1 MQTYHLIY
9 PVNDLISLKIGVC
22 CCTKTHTNQ
31 KIKIKINGPTIDCF
45 YSLQLLLK
53 LSQGIASLSLT
64 QD

>member
-1 MQTYHLIY
+1 MTSSASKLEFVVVQ
-9 PVNDLISLKIGVC
+9 K
-22 CCTKTHTNQ
+22 HTNQ